1 MIISKK
7 QIEKK
12 YNCIIDQDIIMD
24 SGSKYYMVFDSEM
37 NPLFSAYTLKE
48 IEHKLKA

>member
-1 MIISKK
+1 MSKN

-12 YNCIIDQDIIMD
+12 YNCIIDKDIGMD
-24 SGSKYYMVFDSEM
+24 NGTKYYMVFDCHT

-48 IEHKLKA
+48 IETKFSAT